1 MRALNTSVSDHW
13 LFVGDFNFY
22 RSSEDRNKPGGNLND
37 TLIFNDIIGHLGLEE
52 IPLKRRAF
60 TSSNMQHS
68 PLLEQLDWFF
78 TIVNWTSSFPNTL
91 ALPLAKTT
99 SDHVPCKISIGTT
112 IPRSNIFRFKNFW
125 PEHPGFFEV
134 VQAAW
139 SKPINR
145 TDIASVLSAKFK
157 ALSYDLKYWSKKL
170 SNLSLLID
178 KCNKIIFFMDCL
190 EECRDLTI
198 SEWNFRVVMKIHLST
213 LLKYKKLYWQKR
225 HTVNRIRF
233 GDECTKF
240 FHAMAT
246 VNYRRNTIPSLRDEY
261 GNFITDHEGKLHFFT
276 LLLRAEWEFLVSLK
290 CSLICLL

>member
-1 MRALNTSVSDHW
+1 M
-13 LFVGDFNFY
+13 
-22 RSSEDRNKPGGNLND
+22 
-37 TLIFNDIIGHLGLEE
+37 
-52 IPLKRRAF
+52 
-60 TSSNMQHS
+60 
-68 PLLEQLDWFF
+68 
-78 TIVNWTSSFPNTL
+78 
-91 ALPLAKTT
+91 
-99 SDHVPCKISIGTT
+99 PCKISIGTT
-112 IPRSNIFRFKNFW
+112 IPRSNIFRFENFW

-213 LLKYKKLYWQKR
+213 LLKYKKLYWQKKA
-225 HTVNRIRF
+225 HC
-233 GDECTKF
+233 E
-240 FHAMAT
+240 
-246 VNYRRNTIPSLRDEY
+246 
-261 GNFITDHEGKLHFFT
+261 
-276 LLLRAEWEFLVSLK
+276 
-290 CSLICLL
+290 